1 MLKLLIVKC
10 LFHHLIQHLLI
21 EYKFCA
27 RYCSKALPLQSP
39 TPNCFSK
46 AVRICFYFVLLFINA
61 VVPGKDQLLDFVSVH
76 LLETATNASLILAV
90 RKERDK
96 EWKSFPRVLSYEPYE
111 PQWRE
116 KPAVEMT
123 TPSQWTSP
131 IVQPLTLCQSIIFA
145 LDSLNLLY

>member
-10 LFHHLIQHLLI
+10 LFHHLTQRLLI

-46 AVRICFYFVLLFINA
+46 AVRICFYFVLLFTNA
-61 VVPGKDQLLDFVSVH
+61 VVPGKDQLLDFVSMH

-90 RKERDK
+90 RKEQDK
-96 EWKSFPRVLSYEPYE
+96 EWKSLPRVLSYEPYE
-111 PQWRE
+111 PHGMRNQQWRWQL
-116 KPAVEMT
+116 PASGPL
-123 TPSQWTSP
+123 PSHSHW
-131 IVQPLTLCQSIIFA
+131 LCVRV
-145 LDSLNLLY
+145 LSLL

>member
-10 LFHHLIQHLLI
+10 LFHDLIQHLLI
-21 EYKFCA
+21 ECKFCA
-27 RYCSKALPLQSP
+27 RYCSKALRLKTP

-46 AVRICFYFVLLFINA
+46 AVRICFYFVLLFTNA
-61 VVPGKDQLLDFVSVH
+61 MVPGKDQLLDFVSMH

-111 PQWRE
+111 PQWHE

-123 TPSQWTSP
+123 TRSQWTSP
-131 IVQPLTLCQSIIFA
+131 IAQPLTLCQSIIFA

>member
-10 LFHHLIQHLLI
+10 LFHHLTQRLLI

-39 TPNCFSK
+39 TPNSFSK
-46 AVRICFYFVLLFINA
+46 AVRICFYFVLLFTNA
-61 VVPGKDQLLDFVSVH
+61 VVPGKDQLLDFVSMH

-90 RKERDK
+90 RKEQDK
-96 EWKSFPRVLSYEPYE
+96 EWKSLPRVLSYEPYE
-111 PQWRE
+111 PQWHE

-123 TPSQWTSP
+123 APSQWTSP
-131 IVQPLTLCQSIIFA
+131 ITQPLTLCQSIIFA
-145 LDSLNLLY
+145 LDSLNLPY